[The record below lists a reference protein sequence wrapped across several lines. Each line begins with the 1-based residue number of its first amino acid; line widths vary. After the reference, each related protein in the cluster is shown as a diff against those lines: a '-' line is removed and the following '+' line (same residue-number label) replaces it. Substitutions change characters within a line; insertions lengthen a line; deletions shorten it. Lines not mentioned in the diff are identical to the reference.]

1 MKTIDFQNLIRINQ
15 EQLKPGET
23 QWFVQLGANDGVMC
37 EGYGLRSILLEQA
50 HTAILVEPLPEVF
63 ERCKENYKD
72 ANSTLYFENIAIVPT
87 KTNEYEKIYHN
98 DDHEAEP
105 GVQSS
110 FVRYE
115 ASERFDLV
123 KVEEFKYLVEK
134 YNLTKIHG
142 LFIDIEGLEYDVL
155 NNIFDTVNIPIS
167 FIRYEFP
174 HVKDPD
180 ALDNMLLD
188 RGFKVFQCGHG
199 FGDKVAISPEFIEVE

>member
-23 QWFVQLGANDGVMC
+23 QWFIQLGANDGIMC
-37 EGYGLRSILLEQA
+37 EGYGLRSILLEQK
-50 HTAILVEPLPEVF
+50 HNAILVEPLPEVF

-72 ANSTLYFENIAIVPT
+72 ANSTLYFENIAVVPT

-98 DDHEAEP
+98 DDHGLEP

-115 ASERFDLV
+115 TSEIFDLV

-155 NNIFDTVNIPIS
+155 DNIFNTINIPIS

-180 ALDNMLLD
+180 ALDNMLID
-188 RGFKVFQCGHG
+188 RGFKVFQCKHG
-199 FGDKVAISPEFIEVE
+199 AGDKVAISYEFMEVE

>member
-1 MKTIDFQNLIRINQ
+1 MKIIDFQNLIRINQ
-15 EQLKPGET
+15 DQLNPGET
-23 QWFVQLGANDGVMC
+23 QWFVQLGANDGVMF
-37 EGYGLRSILLEQA
+37 EGYGLRSILLEQK
-50 HTAILVEPLPEVF
+50 HNAILVEPLPEVF

-98 DDHEAEP
+98 NDHGFDP

-110 FVRYE
+110 FVRYDP
-115 ASERFDLV
+115 SEIFDLV

-155 NNIFDTVNIPIS
+155 DNIFNTINIPIS

-180 ALDNMLLD
+180 ELDNMLID
-188 RGFKVFQCGHG
+188 RGFKVFQCKHG
-199 FGDKVAISPEFIEVE
+199 KGDKVAISYEFMEVE